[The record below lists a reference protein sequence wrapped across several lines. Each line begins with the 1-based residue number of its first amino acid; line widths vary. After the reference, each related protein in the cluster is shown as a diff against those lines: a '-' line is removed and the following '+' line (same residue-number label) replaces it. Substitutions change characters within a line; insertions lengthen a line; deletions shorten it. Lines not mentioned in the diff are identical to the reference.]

1 MNAPDQLFPF
11 DAPIRDHADRIEQQ
25 VIAWR
30 RHLHAN
36 PELGNREFETAK
48 MVAAHLR
55 KLGFDEVREQVAYT
69 GVVGVLKGGKPGRC
83 VALRADMDALPVI
96 EETRSEEHT
105 SELQSL

>member
-1 MNAPDQLFPF
+1 MNAPENLFPF
-11 DAPIRDHADRIEQQ
+11 DAVIRDHADKLDAQ

-55 KLGFDEVREQVAYT
+55 K
-69 GVVGVLKGGKPGRC
+69 
-83 VALRADMDALPVI
+83 
-96 EETRSEEHT
+96 
-105 SELQSL
+105 